1 MVNIT
6 VLKPFYDLK
15 AHKNRMPGDTFEATE
30 KRAAQIA
37 AALPGYVSIK
47 EAEPVDYASMTVQ
60 QLTALAKERGVL
72 PRGRVSKA
80 TLVKILSEE

>member
-15 AHKNRMPGDTFEATE
+15 AHKDRMPGDIFEVTE
-30 KRAAQIA
+30 ERARHID
-37 AALPGYVSIK
+37 AALPGYVAI
-47 EAEPVDYASMTVQ
+47 EEPEQMDYTKMTAQ
-60 QLTALAKERGVL
+60 QLAALAKERGVL

-80 TLVKILSEE
+80 ALIEILSKE